1 MTPRRRRPAWCDRIL
16 YLDSSAAAVE
26 QYWYSGVPGI
36 TFSDH
41 RAETRMIP
49 ERSKPELGDLCRR
62 ELAACSGQRRIVL
75 VILLTLLFTR
85 SNFLGRWGSLAE
97 DNRAS
102 ALPPWLLKVRILI
115 VRQNTISFF
124 WLA

>member
-41 RAETRMIP
+41 RPVAAAFHVDVSGASSR
-49 ERSKPELGDLCRR
+49 
-62 ELAACSGQRRIVL
+62 LAALYS
-75 VILLTLLFTR
+75 T
-85 SNFLGRWGSLAE
+85 
-97 DNRAS
+97 
-102 ALPPWLLKVRILI
+102 
-115 VRQNTISFF
+115 
-124 WLA
+124 